1 MEITQLETLRL
12 GEFPNLVWV
21 RVHTDQGVVGV
32 GVTSYAAQSLE
43 AYLHEYVAP
52 RVIADVHAVADRV
65 ADAHV
70 PQPVR
75 GFFEKPPGPGLG
87 CELLPELRKRKDAV
101 VRASPA

>member
-43 AYLHEYVAP
+43 AYPP
-52 RVIADVHAVADRV
+52 RVIADVHAVADRL

>member
-1 MEITQLETLRL
+1 MKIAKLETLRL

-21 RVHTDQGVVGV
+21 RVHTDQGVVGL
-32 GVTSYAAQSLE
+32 GETSYAAQ
-43 AYLHEYVAP
+43 
-52 RVIADVHAVADRV
+52 R
-65 ADAHV
+65 HV

-75 GFFEKPPGPGLG
+75 GFFERPPGPGVG

>member
-43 AYLHEYVAP
+43 AYLHA
-52 RVIADVHAVADRV
+52 
-65 ADAHV
+65 
-70 PQPVR
+70 
-75 GFFEKPPGPGLG
+75 
-87 CELLPELRKRKDAV
+87 
-101 VRASPA
+101 